1 MNIEHEPSDLPK
13 ASRILRAALVAIAAA
28 AGAAALS
35 GCNTTEGAGKDI
47 EALGESIQDAA
58 D

>member
-1 MNIEHEPSDLPK
+1 MNIEHEPSDLLK